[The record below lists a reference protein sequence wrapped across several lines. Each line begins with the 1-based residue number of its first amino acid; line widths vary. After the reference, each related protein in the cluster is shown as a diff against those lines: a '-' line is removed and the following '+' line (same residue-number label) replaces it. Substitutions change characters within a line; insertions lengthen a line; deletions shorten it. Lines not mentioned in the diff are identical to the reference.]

1 MAKTPCVFAL
11 SSITIQ
17 RTEGTRREQPVGY
30 VTNGE
35 ALRSRRSR
43 GYTKNLKGSTDL
55 SSPPKR
61 SLRFTTAQVS
71 RKWDLLLTLVAC
83 FFAVVV

>member
-1 MAKTPCVFAL
+1 MAKIPCVFAL

-17 RTEGTRREQPVGY
+17 RTEGTRRKQPVGY
-30 VTNGE
+30 LTNGE
-35 ALRSRRSR
+35 ALRSHRSR

-55 SSPPKR
+55 CSPPKR

-71 RKWDLLLTLVAC
+71 RKWDLLLTPVAC
-83 FFAVVV
+83 SFAAVV